1 MDLLLARIWFAL
13 YEWGPPSEV
22 GGGWEGTVPLV
33 SWNKWPFSHVP
44 QKQNLDF
51 LWSLFPKTGFVPL
64 IFGPLFPCSPEKYAL
79 VPLFP
84 KTPWSASLIV
94 YNPGN
99 AFSEARLAT
108 LIRRANWW
116 TDGFTFS
123 FNVEWIGL
131 LNGTSTVASV
141 QHTTCDYTPS
151 IISEVLTRWKLFIPY
166 LMTGSNNYFTTYCL
180 CHIFRSMFYLY
191 HHRSRYET
199 PQYKYYLVIIS
210 RP

>member
-1 MDLLLARIWFAL
+1 MR
-13 YEWGPPSEV
+13 PSQW
-22 GGGWEGTVPLV
+22 GGWGLRGYRSLGPLKQMAFFPCSPKTK
-33 SWNKWPFSHVP
+33 SWFSMFPVP
-44 QKQNLDF
+44 QNWLCF
-51 LWSLFPKTGFVPL
+51 HVPL

-79 VPLFP
+79 FPLFP

-99 AFSEARLAT
+99 AFSEARLST
-108 LIRRANWW
+108 LVRRANWW
-116 TDGFTFS
+116 KDGFTFS
-123 FNVEWIGL
+123 FNVEWIDL

-141 QHTTCDYTPS
+141 QHATCDYSPS

-166 LMTGSNNYFTTYCL
+166 IMTGSNNYFTTYCP

-199 PQYKYYLVIIS
+199 HQYKYYLVIIAW
-210 RP
+210 P

>member
-1 MDLLLARIWFAL
+1 M
-13 YEWGPPSEV
+13 YP
-22 GGGWEGTVPLV
+22 
-33 SWNKWPFSHVP
+33 VP
-44 QKQNLDF
+44 QNWLC
-51 LWSLFPKTGFVPL
+51 SPVPL
-64 IFGPLFPCSPEKYAL
+64 IFGRLLPCSPEKYAL

-108 LIRRANWW
+108 LVRWANWW
-116 TDGFTFS
+116 KDGFIFS

-141 QHTTCDYTPS
+141 QHTTCDYSPS

-166 LMTGSNNYFTTYCL
+166 IMTDNNNYFTTYCP

-199 PQYKYYLVIIS
+199 PQYKPAPIAQLVECPLRGTGGPGFDPGPRHTKVVKNGASCSSLGTQTYGVALGLVDPVS
-210 RP
+210 R